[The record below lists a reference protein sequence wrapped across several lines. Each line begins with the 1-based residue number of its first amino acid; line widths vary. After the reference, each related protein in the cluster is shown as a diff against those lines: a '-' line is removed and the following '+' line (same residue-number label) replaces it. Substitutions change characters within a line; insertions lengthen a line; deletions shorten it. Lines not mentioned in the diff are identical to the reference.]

1 MTRDDGDEEPPAPRR
16 RGRDAEGRDEGGRD
30 GGGRDRGGRGSFRRR
45 ELEEIEA
52 HTAVRPTVVFELLRR
67 EGETEM
73 RRPVSALALSGLVA
87 GVAIGFSVLG
97 EALLRE
103 GLPDRPWRPL
113 IENLG
118 YTTGFLI
125 VILGQMQLF
134 TENTITPVASLLIGR
149 TRAMA
154 LGLARIWAVV
164 LAANLAGAALFAG
177 FALWSGAFA
186 PGAVAVMIELS
197 RDATGHGFAETLAR
211 AVPAGWL
218 IAALVWMGPTAA
230 GARALIVLVLT
241 YVIALADL
249 SHVVAGS
256 VEAAMMVFHGPMR
269 AEDALLR
276 FVLPALIGNVIGGSA
291 LFTLLVWG
299 QIRAELPRGDAR

>member
-1 MTRDDGDEEPPAPRR
+1 MMLDDGDAAAPAPR
-16 RGRDAEGRDEGGRD
+16 GEGHDEGR
-30 GGGRDRGGRGSFRRR
+30 RGSFRRR

-52 HTAVRPTVVFELLRR
+52 QTAVRPTVVFELLRR
-67 EGETEM
+67 EGEIEM
-73 RRPVSALALSGLVA
+73 GRPMSALLLSGLVA

-113 IENLG
+113 VENLG
-118 YTTGFLI
+118 YSTGFLI

-134 TENTITPVASLLIGR
+134 TENTITPVASLLIRR
-149 TRAMA
+149 TRALA
-154 LGLARIWAVV
+154 LGLLRIWAVV
-164 LAANLAGAALFAG
+164 LAANLAGAALFAA
-177 FALWSGAFA
+177 FALWSGAFQ
-186 PGAVAVMIELS
+186 PSTVEVMIGIS
-197 RDATGHGFAETLAR
+197 RHATGHGFSETLVR
-211 AVPAGWL
+211 AIPAGWL
-218 IAALVWMGPTAA
+218 IAALVWIGPTAG

-256 VEAAMMVFHGPMR
+256 VEAAMMVFDGPMSL
-269 AEDALLR
+269 EDALLF

-291 LFTLLVWG
+291 LFTILVWG
-299 QIRAELPRGDAR
+299 QIRAELPSADEN